1 MGEMQVM
8 PATARDPGYG
18 VRAWDGRSADDLARV
33 GRDYRAAMEA
43 KYGGNPALMWSA
55 YNLGP
60 GRTDKLVQQHGA
72 NWLRYAP
79 AETQNYVRNNMR
91 QLRGS

>member
-33 GRDYRAAMEA
+33 GRDYRAAMET

-60 GRTDKLVQQHGA
+60 GRTDKLVQRHGA

-79 AETQNYVRNNMR
+79 AETQHYVQRNMR